1 MTVYCPACESAKVYR
16 VNLVDKTVYEDVR
29 TLAAKNP
36 QNKLE
41 RLNEDSYY
49 GSAPAP
55 KVPGITAGYCPE
67 CNSLWA
73 PIGGTS
79 FATITIGS
87 VTTVDNSQ
95 QAEVINVGNNVN
107 AVLNFVVPSGPQ
119 GPQGLVGPQGE
130 TGPQGATGP
139 QGPTGP
145 VAGAPTLAL
154 TETIALPS
162 TGSGSVV
169 IGNISNRLR
178 YRLENN
184 GPIFEIG
191 RTNFIDESYTTSA
204 LAAEAVTTFSLN
216 LGKCGILFSLTVN
229 QPCWLTMYSSEASR
243 TSDATRLITADPIAG
258 SGVLVDIY
266 PTSASTIALS
276 PSVLFFNTD
285 ATTSEAVYFKLVNKA
300 SSTQAIQI
308 NLKGFR
314 LS

>member
-49 GSAPAP
+49 GSAPIP

-139 QGPTGP
+139 QGPTGT
-145 VAGAPTLAL
+145 VAGTPTLAL

-178 YRLENN
+178 YRLEND

-191 RTNFIDESYTTSA
+191 KGTFIDETYTTNS
-204 LAAEAVTTFSLN
+204 LGSETSTTFSLA
-216 LGKCGILFSLTVN
+216 LGKVGILFSLTVSHA
-229 QPCWLTMYSSEASR
+229 CWLTMYSSVESR
-243 TSDATRLITADPIAG
+243 TNDVNRNITIDPIAG
-258 SGVLVDIY
+258 SGVLLDIY
-266 PTSASTIALS
+266 PISASTIPLS

-285 ATTSEAVYFKLVNKA
+285 VNTSETMYFKLVNKTSA
-300 SSTQAIQI
+300 SQAISI

-314 LS
+314 IN